1 VSFILEGVLVV
12 LKDLFVEDVV
22 DVGGKVGPEMARDE
36 HSAFLVQDV
45 NRRNATHSKMIS
57 FKL

>member
-1 VSFILEGVLVV
+1 MSFILEGVLVV

-22 DVGGKVGPEMARDE
+22 DVSGKVGPEMARDE
-36 HSAFLVQDV
+36 HSALLVQDV